1 MKVRFIGNPSDP
13 ADETKV
19 CTAFGRDFFRGIE
32 TDVSDLDEHARKK
45 LAGNSHFELT
55 ERDGAFHELE
65 PEPKRKPGRPRT
77 IRPDDDGGID
87 GDVREV

>member
-1 MKVRFIGNPSDP
+1 MKVVFIGQGD
-13 ADETKV
+13 ADETKC
-19 CTAFGRDFFRGIE
+19 CTVFGRDFFRGIE
-32 TDVSDLDEHARKK
+32 TDVSDLDEHAKKK
-45 LAGNSHFELT
+45 LAHNGHFKVT